1 MPKSFEYTPL
11 FAWRAEARWAAGSGL
26 RRAAPLLVFYG
37 GMYEATPA
45 CPRPDA
51 KSPCFVDRRES
62 AAATG
67 EQRGTRALRRLRKV
81 GEHAAKCVGNTS
93 RAAEHG
99 SGAGAGLADLVTRQR
114 GHDSRI
120 EGAAGGPLPSLPRSE
135 LLET

>member
-1 MPKSFEYTPL
+1 MMVELRAGASAAPPESKVSMPKSFEYTPL

-81 GEHAAKCVGNTS
+81 GEHAASVW
-93 RAAEHG
+93 AIL
-99 SGAGAGLADLVTRQR
+99 AGLLSMARAREPV
-114 GHDSRI
+114 SR
-120 EGAAGGPLPSLPRSE
+120 
-135 LLET
+135 TW